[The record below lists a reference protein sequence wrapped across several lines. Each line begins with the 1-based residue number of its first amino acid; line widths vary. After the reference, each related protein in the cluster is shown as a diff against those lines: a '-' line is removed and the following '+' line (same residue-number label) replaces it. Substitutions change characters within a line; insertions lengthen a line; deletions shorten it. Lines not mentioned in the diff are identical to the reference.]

1 MTQSVPSLSTGF
13 LRSAERFPD
22 REAFNVANQTVS
34 YKELAERARRLAAIL
49 QAGVTAGEVPLNAVF
64 AYRSVTAYAAAAMFR

>member
-22 REAFNVANQTVS
+22 REAVNVANQTVS
-34 YKELAERARRLAAIL
+34 YKELAERARRLAATL
-49 QAGVTAGEVPLNAVF
+49 RVGATAGVVPLCAVTENGW
-64 AYRSVTAYAAAAMFR
+64 RWGP